1 MKQSA
6 HSGKPRTLLWSIL
19 TAVCAILLIAA
30 PIASYVAFGAAQAIN
45 IALHIDT
52 YKVENKNEDAVY
64 FECDFASVEALEAH
78 DKEVA
83 EQLTGEGAVLLRND
97 NNALPLKNGA
107 AVSLFSRSSADIA
120 TCGTGSANID
130 TSKAPSLKE
139 ALEEAGLSVNPI
151 LWDFYTVGDGS
162 SYVRT
167 PVKGMNGLE
176 DNDRSNYHINEV
188 PVSAY
193 TADVILRPGRFQ
205 STLPLRGATDRV
217 ERAPSSPV
225 ISIHAPLAGSDF
237 NVHTPVLKHPY
248 FNPRSPCGE
257 RHPGRVLSQAQAQIS
272 IHAPLAGSDGARS
285 TLSVR

>member
-30 PIASYVAFGAAQAIN
+30 LIASYVAFGAAQAIN

-162 SYVRT
+162 SY
-167 PVKGMNGLE
+167 GGLHHP
-176 DNDRSNYHINEV
+176 DAHHRRGQRHDPCHDDRQG
-188 PVSAY
+188 
-193 TADVILRPGRFQ
+193 LR
-205 STLPLRGATDRV
+205 
-217 ERAPSSPV
+217 
-225 ISIHAPLAGSDF
+225 
-237 NVHTPVLKHPY
+237 
-248 FNPRSPCGE
+248 
-257 RHPGRVLSQAQAQIS
+257 
-272 IHAPLAGSDGARS
+272 
-285 TLSVR
+285 

>member
-30 PIASYVAFGAAQAIN
+30 LIASYVAFGAAQAIN

-205 STLPLRGATDRV
+205 STLPLRGATADIYKTIP
-217 ERAPSSPV
+217 AN
-225 ISIHAPLAGSDF
+225 LYCLDK
-237 NVHTPVLKHPY
+237 L
-248 FNPRSPCGE
+248 
-257 RHPGRVLSQAQAQIS
+257 
-272 IHAPLAGSDGARS
+272 
-285 TLSVR
+285 